1 MSSCAT
7 FPDSHPRVDRLRRIR
22 YGGYGECFEPV
33 WFPVRRGDET
43 MKPGAAHD
51 LLAAIPQPCA
61 TPIKPTCKSAAIAMQ
76 PISAVWLAFVASVSR
91 GNHRRTYAPGSEQ
104 TG

>member
-1 MSSCAT
+1 MLRTGLVSSSKGWQ
-7 FPDSHPRVDRLRRIR
+7 D
-22 YGGYGECFEPV
+22 
-33 WFPVRRGDET
+33 DENI
-43 MKPGAAHD
+43 GAAHD

-91 GNHRRTYAPGSEQ
+91 GNHRRTYAPGS
-104 TG
+104 